1 MPGADLG
8 LPVLEEASRSGRSYA
23 VRDTEVVSGTHIIAD
38 LTLDLGKVVHDYL
51 PEVGQRATEIRMPLK
66 DKVAVATGG
75 RWHRQGDFA
84 FKSGV
89 RW

>member
-51 PEVGQRATEIRMPLK
+51 A
-66 DKVAVATGG
+66 
-75 RWHRQGDFA
+75 
-84 FKSGV
+84 
-89 RW
+89 